1 MQVFHTT
8 SELIAFRAKL
18 ESSFAKNASAGAN
31 GAISIGLVPT
41 MGALHKGHR
50 SLIEASIKENTH
62 TIVSIFVNPTQFAP
76 NEDLATYPRTLD
88 SDIALCESLG
98 VSAVFAPS
106 ADEMYKTRESKNA
119 DSGKIESTAPIHAS
133 QIYAND
139 EVRILPP
146 QSMGY
151 VLEGYARPT
160 HFAGVLQVV
169 MKLFMLTRAHRAYF
183 GRKDAQQL
191 LIIKRMVADLFI
203 PIAIRDCPI
212 VRDDDGLALSSR
224 NVYLNQNERQN
235 ALAIPRALESIKKA
249 YESGESSAQK
259 LREIGLKELA
269 KSTLEVEYLQIC
281 DSNLALIDSII
292 PQNSLIL
299 LVARAG
305 KTRLLDNLWL

>member
-1 MQVFHTT
+1 
-8 SELIAFRAKL
+8 
-18 ESSFAKNASAGAN
+18 
-31 GAISIGLVPT
+31 

-50 SLIEASIKENTH
+50 SLIEASVKENTH

-119 DSGKIESTAPIHAS
+119 ESSKLDSEAAKQNADSSKIDSALAESTAPSHAS

-203 PIAIRDCPI
+203 PITIRDCPI

-224 NVYLNQNERQN
+224 NVYLSQSERQN

-281 DSNLALIDSII
+281 DSNMTLLDSII
-292 PQNSLIL
+292 PQNSLVL